1 MKYTLAN
8 PTIDAQI
15 AEIQRK
21 LKLSMNGIVSG
32 QMTQKGIIYKKNF
45 GVSIP
50 RIKEIASFYTPNHDL
65 AQRLLNLQIRET
77 LIMSTLLEPVET
89 FTPQLAQCLV
99 MSFNQIEMVEQACM
113 NLFCKLSWSTSLC
126 TEWIQSDNEWIQIT
140 GYVLAARIVDK
151 LTQTE
156 INTIISEALKIS
168 DTTDFHLYKAVG
180 LCLSR
185 FCRKNKET
193 ATTILDG
200 ITTIAQTTSIG
211 QQYIF
216 NEVKQE
222 ILFMDIL

>member
-8 PTIDAQI
+8 PTLDAQI

-32 QMTQKGIIYKKNF
+32 QMTQMGIIYKKNF

-50 RIKEIASFYTPNHDL
+50 RIKEIASFYTPGHDL

-77 LIMSTLLEPVET
+77 MIMSTLLEPVES
-89 FTPQLAQCLV
+89 FTPQLAQNMV
-99 MSFNQIEMVEQACM
+99 ESFNQIEMVEQACM
-113 NLFCKLSWSTSLC
+113 NLFCKLSWSPSIC
-126 TEWIQSDNEWIQIT
+126 TEWIQSDIDWIQIT
-140 GYVLAARIVDK
+140 GYVLAARIVEK
-151 LTQTE
+151 LNQAE
-156 INTIISEALKIS
+156 INMIIHKALKIS
-168 DTTDFHLYKAVG
+168 ESTDFHLYNAVG
-180 LCLSR
+180 LCLSH

-193 ATTILDG
+193 ATTILEG
-200 ITTIAQTTSIG
+200 IKAFAQTTSIG
-211 QQYIF
+211 QQYIS

>member
-8 PTIDAQI
+8 PTLDAQI
-15 AEIQRK
+15 SEIQRK
-21 LKLSMNGIVSG
+21 LKLSMNGIASG
-32 QMTQKGIIYKKNF
+32 QMTQMGIIYKKNF

-77 LIMSTLLEPVET
+77 MIMSTLLEPLET
-89 FTPQLAQCLV
+89 FTPQLAQSLV

-113 NLFCKLSWSTSLC
+113 NLFCKLSWSTTIC
-126 TEWIQSDNEWIQIT
+126 KEWIQSDNEWIQIT

-151 LTQTE
+151 LNPTE
-156 INTIISEALKIS
+156 INTIIDEALKIS
-168 DTTDFHLYKAVG
+168 GTTDFHLYKAVG
-180 LCLSR
+180 LSLSR

-193 ATTILDG
+193 ATTILKG
-200 ITTIAQTTSIG
+200 ITTIAQSTSIG